1 MVGAG
6 LESGCWM
13 VGEMVVQC
21 LNCPKVGRMYVRR
34 RREGIKKRQSA
45 TRIVVYTTIAPFFA
59 VTLIS
64 APGRYFPAMMF
75 FAIGFSSSRW
85 IARFTGLAPNA
96 GS

>member
-21 LNCPKVGRMYVRR
+21 LNCPKVGRMYVRG

-45 TRIVVYTTIAPFFA
+45 ARIVV
-59 VTLIS
+59 
-64 APGRYFPAMMF
+64 
-75 FAIGFSSSRW
+75 
-85 IARFTGLAPNA
+85 
-96 GS
+96 